1 MRRMPGRDEPRAGAG
16 RARETAER
24 TGDDGMRISYELL
37 RQRFIE
43 EYLVDLNAKEAA
55 IRAGY
60 SARTAKQQ
68 ASRLLRDPTIK
79 AAVMAAQRAQVKR
92 IRMSADD
99 VLVGLAEIASIDI
112 ADLFDENN
120 SLRPLKEIPVHVRR
134 AIAAVEV
141 EELFEGRGESRE
153 HIGRNRKL
161 KLSDKVRALEILARH
176 HKLLTEKV
184 EYSGPDGGPIH
195 HALDELPEEAL
206 RALAGR
212 GRRGTGTPPAD

>member
-1 MRRMPGRDEPRAGAG
+1 M
-16 RARETAER
+16 
-24 TGDDGMRISYELL
+24 
-37 RQRFIE
+37 RQRFVE
-43 EYLVDLNAKEAA
+43 EYIADLVPNGAAAA

-60 SARTAKQQ
+60 SPKTAKQI
-68 ASRLLRDPTIK
+68 AHVILKDPEVK
-79 AAVMAAQRAQVKR
+79 AMLATAQKAQMKR

-112 ADLFDENN
+112 ADIFDENN
-120 SLRPLKEIPVHVRR
+120 VLRPLKEIPAYVRR
-134 AIAAVEV
+134 AIAGIEV

-153 HIGRNRKL
+153 HIGHNRKL

-195 HALDELPEEAL
+195 HALDELSEEAL
-206 RALAGR
+206 RAIAGR

>member
-1 MRRMPGRDEPRAGAG
+1 M
-16 RARETAER
+16 
-24 TGDDGMRISYELL
+24 
-37 RQRFIE
+37 
-43 EYLVDLNAKEAA
+43 DLHATNAA

-60 SARTAKQQ
+60 KPGWARTQ
-68 ASRLLRDPTIK
+68 ASRLMQDPDIEAAIAAAHK
-79 AAVMAAQRAQVKR
+79 AQLKR

-112 ADLFDENN
+112 ADIFDENN
-120 SLRPLKEIPVHVRR
+120 SLRPLKEIPAHVRR
-134 AIAAVEV
+134 AIAGIEV

-153 HIGRNRKL
+153 HVGRNRKL

-184 EYSGPDGGPIH
+184 ELTGKDGGPIH

-206 RALAGR
+206 RAIAGR